1 MENDN
6 YYVALDS
13 DGNATDLVLAQG
25 NYDAIKANPPA
36 NLVGK
41 QWAQIMKR
49 PPELAPNQV
58 AEIDGWSQKVDE
70 NGATIFSFDY
80 VVTTFTQDECLDLW
94 IRFPRV
100 QRLAASD
107 WTQVADSP
115 LSAEDKSAWA
125 NYRQALRDMTTT
137 YAEVSDPAEIVWPLM
152 PGEPESLPPEAS

>member
-25 NYDAIKANPPA
+25 NYDAIQANPPA

-58 AEIDGWSQKVDE
+58 AEINGWSQKVDE

-94 IRFPRV
+94 VRFPRA

-115 LSAEDKSAWA
+115 LSAEDKLAWA

-137 YAEVSDPAEIVWPLM
+137 YAEVSDPSEIVWPLA